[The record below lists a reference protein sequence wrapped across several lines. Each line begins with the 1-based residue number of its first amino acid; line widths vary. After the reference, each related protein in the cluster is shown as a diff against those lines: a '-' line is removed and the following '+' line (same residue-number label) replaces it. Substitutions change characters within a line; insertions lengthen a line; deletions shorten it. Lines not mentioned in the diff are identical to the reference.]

1 MQTKVSQHYNQ
12 IVRIAGMAR
21 VMSRAAVIA
30 TILTWAPISSGV
42 SNDTVVPAKASAT
55 PARAAP
61 LAPGASDRATQ
72 PMCAD
77 LGAVA
82 STREFELTAASAL
95 GVGCGVRGNLAGG
108 RPASRPSA
116 EQAAVAILL
125 AWHVQ
130 ARGLSQ

>member
-42 SNDTVVPAKASAT
+42 SNDTVVPAKA
-55 PARAAP
+55 P
-61 LAPGASDRATQ
+61 APGASDRATQ

-82 STREFELTAASAL
+82 STREFELTAASAF

>member
-12 IVRIAGMAR
+12 IAGIAM
-21 VMSRAAVIA
+21 VMCRAAVIA
-30 TILTWAPISSGV
+30 TLLTWAPISNGV
-42 SNDTVVPAKASAT
+42 SHDTVVPARSSAT
-55 PARAAP
+55 PARAAQP
-61 LAPGASDRATQ
+61 AQGAGDAATQ
-72 PMCAD
+72 PTCAD

-82 STREFELTAASAL
+82 STREFELTAASAV
-95 GVGCGVRGNLAGG
+95 GVGCGVRGNLAVG
-108 RPASRPSA
+108 RPASRLSV

>member
-30 TILTWAPISSGV
+30 TILTWAPISTGV
-42 SNDTVVPAKASAT
+42 SHDNLVPARSSAT
-55 PARAAP
+55 PARVAQPAQ
-61 LAPGASDRATQ
+61 GTSDAATQ

-82 STREFELTAASAL
+82 PTREFELTAASAL
-95 GVGCGVRGNLAGG
+95 GVGCGVPGNLAAG

-130 ARGLSQ
+130 ARGMSQ